1 MIGTGDGQKIS
12 IKYPECY
19 MKPSKCE
26 SLSIGV
32 QTIDTILKFR
42 DDREWKQFHNPK
54 DLAIS
59 LLLEASELLECFQW
73 SGADTEVLKKR
84 SAMKDELSDVLI
96 YAVLLADRLNIDI
109 ESAIEEK
116 IEKNAQ
122 KYPVSKSYG
131 RSEKYT
137 EI

>member
-1 MIGTGDGQKIS
+1 
-12 IKYPECY
+12 

-84 SAMKDELSDVLI
+84 NAMKEELSDVLI
-96 YAVLLADRLNIDI
+96 YAILLADRLNIDI

-116 IEKNAQ
+116 IEKNATYIWPISTAGFAEQ
-122 KYPVSKSYG
+122 NG
-131 RSEKYT
+131 RNAKLNGRITFDYYR
-137 EI
+137 